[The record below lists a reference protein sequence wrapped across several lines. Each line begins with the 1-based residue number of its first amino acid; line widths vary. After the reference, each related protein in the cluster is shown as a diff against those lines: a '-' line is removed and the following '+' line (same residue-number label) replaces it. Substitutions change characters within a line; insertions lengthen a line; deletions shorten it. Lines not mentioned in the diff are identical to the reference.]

1 MLAILAIKLDLK
13 HAERP
18 IKVNRDFV
26 QLEVLY
32 KWIWLQDLAVTYLR
46 CLKSENIMKGE
57 NESFKLKNVTVEMNH
72 YTNLCYRP
80 IHNVLK

>member
-1 MLAILAIKLDLK
+1 MLAILAMKLDLI

-18 IKVNRDFV
+18 IKANRDFV

-32 KWIWLQDLAVTYLR
+32 EWIWLQDLAVTYLR

-57 NESFKLKNVTVEMNH
+57 NESFWAQKCNSKNESL
-72 YTNLCYRP
+72 Y
-80 IHNVLK
+80 